1 MLSDAKAPSKRGPVR
16 ELHGGYGPTLS
27 GICLFA
33 FHCAMGLSLSAR
45 YRRTTQVL
53 VVAKLLYRGYL
64 IVSFSQRIET
74 TGKWG
79 IWDGVVL
86 DSNGE
91 RQSKVFN
98 SATDT
103 FDNKHE
109 AEKFGLKWEGLDTQS
124 CGTKRA
130 QPSERKALCNS
141 LFRYRRHTLIVFI
154 MASRI

>member
-1 MLSDAKAPSKRGPVR
+1 
-16 ELHGGYGPTLS
+16 
-27 GICLFA
+27 
-33 FHCAMGLSLSAR
+33 MGLSLSAR
-45 YRRTTQVL
+45 NRRTTQVL

-79 IWDGVVL
+79 IWGGLVL

-109 AEKFGLKWEGLDTQS
+109 AES
-124 CGTKRA
+124 CCQIVCKR
-130 QPSERKALCNS
+130 
-141 LFRYRRHTLIVFI
+141 V
-154 MASRI
+154 